1 MKREIL
7 AALFAS
13 AVICTAAPAQAQ
25 APALVGKWSIEY
37 ERGRRM
43 ENGETTIIPGKA
55 TLMIAQSGDSLLA
68 TFDTGPRHDGSPA
81 PPSTVGGRMTPD
93 GAVFIQ
99 KQTAT
104 INMNGDT
111 QERQITLTWTL
122 QANGDVLAG
131 SLARVLPGME
141 DGLPSAPVK
150 GTRIADK

>member
-1 MKREIL
+1 MKRKIL

-13 AVICTAAPAQAQ
+13 AVLCTAAPVQAQ

-68 TFDTGPRHDGSPA
+68 TFDTGPRRDGSTA

-93 GAVFIQ
+93 GAVFVQ
-99 KQTAT
+99 QQTAT
-104 INMNGDT
+104 INMNGDA
-111 QERQITLTWTL
+111 QERQITLRWTL
-122 QANGDVLAG
+122 QAEGDVLTG
-131 SLARVLPGME
+131 SLARTLPGME
-141 DGLPSAPVK
+141 NGPPSAPVK
-150 GTRIADK
+150 GSRIADK